1 MNTKNNVIFLIFAVV
16 LLTFSVPAQKP
27 AKDKFA
33 DFNGVKVH
41 YRDQGKGKDALVFI
55 HGWTCSIEFWKGQFA
70 GFPGRRVIFI
80 DLPGHGKSDK
90 PPTSST
96 ANYSME
102 YFARSIDTVMRDAK
116 VKKAVLIGHSMGVP
130 VIRNFYKFY
139 PGKTTGLVLVDGSL
153 RPFGNKEQAAQ
164 FVGMLKANYKQTA
177 GMMIDGMISPISN
190 AELKQEIK
198 AGMSAAPENVAV
210 TAMESMMDENSFPQ
224 DKIMVPVL
232 AIMADASFG
241 KTDVEKYLPTV
252 APGVD
257 LQLWKNVSHF
267 LMMEEPEKFNQ
278 ALNFFLTKNGLLP

>member
-1 MNTKNNVIFLIFAVV
+1 MKKVILLCILFLAACSAF
-16 LLTFSVPAQKP
+16 AQKTVE

-41 YRDQGKGKDALVFI
+41 YRDQGKGKNALVFI
-55 HGWTCSIEFWKGQFA
+55 HGWTCSIEFWKGQFE

-96 ANYSME
+96 ANYTME
-102 YFARSIDTVMRDAK
+102 YFARSIDAVVRDAK
-116 VKKAVLIGHSMGVP
+116 VKKAVLVGHSMGAP

-139 PGKTTGLVLVDGSL
+139 PGKTLGLVLVDGSL
-153 RPFGNKEQAAQ
+153 RPFGNKEQGAR
-164 FVGMLKANYKQTA
+164 FIGMLKANYKQTA
-177 GMMIDGMISPISN
+177 TMMIDGMISPISN

-198 AGMSAAPENVAV
+198 AAMSTAPENVAV

-224 DKIMVPVL
+224 DKILVPVL

-241 KTDVEKYLPTV
+241 KTGIDKYLPTI
-252 APGVD
+252 APNAD

-267 LMMEEPEKFNQ
+267 LMMEEPQKFNE
-278 ALNFFLTKNGLLP
+278 AVNAFLTKNGLLP